1 MTTRDIQDI
10 VKELYDV
17 DVSPTL
23 ISEITADLDAQVTAW
38 RTRQLDPVWPI
49 VYFDG
54 IVVHVRGANGRVL
67 AQTMYV
73 ALGVNMQGRKE
84 LLGLWL
90 NETEGAKFWL
100 SCLTDLKNRGLK
112 DIFISCIDGLSGFAE
127 ALHTAYPQAKVQ
139 LCIVHLVRA
148 ALKYVVDKDSEAVIT
163 DLKKIYQAATVLEAE
178 EALESFAQA
187 WGEKYPTIVKQWRL
201 KWPDIAAMFDF
212 PPAIRKAIYT
222 TNAIESV
229 NSVIRKFTRNRKQ
242 YPNEESALKLVYLAI
257 HEASKKWTMPIPK
270 WRRGAEPLR
279 HHLRGPIAGA
289 GPELILQT
297 PFPPML
303 TQKDLQGQIGRKRD
317 SLLLGKQPVPF
328 PHFLH
333 GGAELSWLGRKLE
346 LTGLDLADVKQLSQ
360 KVEHAARLAPD
371 EAKHFQSF
379 LWGHGHLVVGDQ
391 VDEGDDICAWI
402 GANHARPCSGTDFW
416 SGSDLPEGRFSLPA
430 PAPDP
435 LLWLP
440 ARHWPAVDSR

>member
-1 MTTRDIQDI
+1 MDAILTEKAERLAKEIATQAETLDDLNGLIKLMMKSALERMLDTEMDVHLGRKTLPGSTADSPPQTAASSAAGAPPTKVAKNRRNGHSQKTVQGDLGEIKLTTPRDRDGTFEPQLIPKHQRRLTGFDEKILALYAKGMTTRDIQDI
-10 VKELYDV
+10 VKELYNV

-38 RTRQLDPVWPI
+38 RTRQLDAVWPI

-54 IVVHVRGANGRVL
+54 IVVHVRNANGRVL
-67 AQTMYV
+67 PQTMYV

-139 LCIVHLVRA
+139 LCVVHLVRA
-148 ALKYVVDKDSEAVIT
+148 ALKYVVDKDTDAVIT

-201 KWPDIAAMFDF
+201 KWSDIVAMFEF

-257 HEASKKWTMPIPK
+257 HEASKKWTLPIPK
-270 WRRGAEPLR
+270 WREALN
-279 HHLRGPIAGA
+279 
-289 GPELILQT
+289 
-297 PFPPML
+297 
-303 TQKDLQGQIGRKRD
+303 
-317 SLLLGKQPVPF
+317 
-328 PHFLH
+328 HF
-333 GGAELSWLGRKLE
+333 AIIFEDR
-346 LTGLDLADVKQLSQ
+346 
-360 KVEHAARLAPD
+360 
-371 EAKHFQSF
+371 
-379 LWGHGHLVVGDQ
+379 
-391 VDEGDDICAWI
+391 
-402 GANHARPCSGTDFW
+402 
-416 SGSDLPEGRFSLPA
+416 LPA
-430 PAPDP
+430 Q
-435 LLWLP
+435 
-440 ARHWPAVDSR
+440 ARN